1 MKNVKYTKYAIITF
15 YLLASYWVTCLVFEK
30 GFAEHGIQHSAD
42 GSHYENTLM
51 ILLIATGFSAIG
63 VFLLGLLSMFTY
75 YIFVKLIFTDEIKE
89 AALIHL
95 MRNRI
100 QHRKEM
106 KSKVAEHNNAWP
118 SEHPVTEIK

>member
-30 GFAEHGIQHSAD
+30 GFAEHGLQHTAD

-51 ILLIATGFSAIG
+51 IMLIATGFSAIG

-75 YIFVKLIFTDEIKE
+75 WIFVKLIFADEIKE
-89 AALIHL
+89 AAMLYL
-95 MRNRI
+95 MRKHKQVRNDI
-100 QHRKEM
+100 KNKQNQGDEVTKE
-106 KSKVAEHNNAWP
+106 SPDHTIYE
-118 SEHPVTEIK
+118 

>member
-30 GFAEHGIQHSAD
+30 GFVEHGLQHTAD

-51 ILLIATGFSAIG
+51 IMLIATGFSAIG

-75 YIFVKLIFTDEIKE
+75 FIFVKLIFTDEIKE
-89 AALIHL
+89 AAMLYL
-95 MRNRI
+95 MRKRKLNRNTT
-100 QHRKEM
+100 K
-106 KSKVAEHNNAWP
+106 
-118 SEHPVTEIK
+118 